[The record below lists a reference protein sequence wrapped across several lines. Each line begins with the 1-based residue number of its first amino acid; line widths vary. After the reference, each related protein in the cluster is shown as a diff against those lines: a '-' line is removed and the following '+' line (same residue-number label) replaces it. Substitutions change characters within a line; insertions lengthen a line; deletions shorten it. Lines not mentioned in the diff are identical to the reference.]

1 MNYLSTGAGFQ
12 PSRVAPA
19 NMPSQQEINLPTID
33 FQGRTVSFRAGY
45 NHPPYFLLLSPSI
58 KKTNIKGDPLF
69 FWGASIWF
77 VEFEIR
83 FSRPY
88 QGTPMVN
95 KPLIRPYIRG
105 GGYVR
110 GGRLISHK
118 ATTRCNIP
126 KTPKGSSNVVPKRST
141 SKETNGKNRKI
152 TPWQLV
158 LWTRSG
164 WKIGTHKSNDH
175 MKKLHG
181 NQLWKTWI
189 HYKMFNCGLAVLL
202 FCCFKCEFFKTFHVY
217 SASHRWIFLL
227 YLGWEPL
234 RMENPS
240 ESVPEREV
248 FKHRSWGNSQGD
260 SWMLFDG
267 WCSYKLT
274 YTCQCLV
281 SV

>member
-105 GGYVR
+105 GATLGGVGWLAIKQQPVAIYPRHPKVHRMLFQR
-110 GGRLISHK
+110 GQ
-118 ATTRCNIP
+118 P
-126 KTPKGSSNVVPKRST
+126 QKRPT
-141 SKETNGKNRKI
+141 EKI
-152 TPWQLV
+152 E
-158 LWTRSG
+158 
-164 WKIGTHKSNDH
+164 K
-175 MKKLHG
+175 
-181 NQLWKTWI
+181 
-189 HYKMFNCGLAVLL
+189 
-202 FCCFKCEFFKTFHVY
+202 
-217 SASHRWIFLL
+217 SHRGSLCC
-227 YLGWEPL
+227 G
-234 RMENPS
+234 
-240 ESVPEREV
+240 PEVGER
-248 FKHRSWGNSQGD
+248 
-260 SWMLFDG
+260 
-267 WCSYKLT
+267 
-274 YTCQCLV
+274 
-281 SV
+281 